1 MYSTSQIMAV
11 YCPHRIETDKDQTL
25 DGSRLGTTGG
35 TGSRKVAP
43 RGDTTSSSLK
53 ISIPTNVNGCD

>member
-1 MYSTSQIMAV
+1 MAV

-35 TGSRKVAP
+35 SGSRKVAP
-43 RGDTTSSSLK
+43 PGDTTSSSLK
-53 ISIPTNVNGCD
+53 ISIPTNVNGSD